1 MWFFI
6 LNKLMKLDKK
16 NFINILLFVI
26 ILALLWFAYSTKSLI
41 EGLDQNHSDLLQSM
55 GYNTSISS
63 DNAHNFCIAN
73 QSTGSALN
81 NSCGKLTKLN
91 CQATDCCIWN
101 KNRCVAGDKTNG
113 PLFPNN

>member
-6 LNKLMKLDKK
+6 LNKLMKLNRKSIIYI
-16 NFINILLFVI
+16 FTCVI
-26 ILALLWFAYSTKSLI
+26 ILALLWFAYSTKSQI
-41 EGLDQNHSDLLQSM
+41 EGLESNNSELLKSM
-55 GYNTSISS
+55 GYNTNISG
-63 DNAHNFCIAN
+63 DNAHNFCVTN

-101 KNRCVAGDKTNG
+101 KNRCVAGDKRNG